1 MYKLYVAALYFIV
14 FLLIGACSSVNKEE
28 LTTGD
33 CKFTVSTFSANVQPI
48 LQNNCF
54 SCHTG
59 SAPSGGF
66 DMAQFQEI
74 KNRAVSGILSD
85 AINHRGNLKMPYN
98 LPKLSDCDIKKI
110 DAWITAGA
118 NEN

>member
-1 MYKLYVAALYFIV
+1 MNKLYVATICIMS
-14 FLLIGACSSVNKEE
+14 FLLSVACTSVNKEE

-33 CKFTVSTFSANVQPI
+33 CEFTVSTYTANVQPI
-48 LQNNCF
+48 LQNNCI
-54 SCHTG
+54 SCHSG
-59 SAPSGGF
+59 PAPSGGF
-66 DMAQFQEI
+66 SMSVFQEI
-74 KNRAVSGILSD
+74 KNRAESGRLSD
-85 AINHRGNLKMPYN
+85 AINHRDNLKMPYN